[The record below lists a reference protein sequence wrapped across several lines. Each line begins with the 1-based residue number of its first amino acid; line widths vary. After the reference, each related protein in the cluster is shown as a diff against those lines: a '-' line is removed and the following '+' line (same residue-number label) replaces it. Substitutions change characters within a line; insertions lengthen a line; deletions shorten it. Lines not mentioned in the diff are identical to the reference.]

1 MVLARR
7 ARLPD
12 LAEHRVLVGG
22 VGRGEVGERGKEG
35 VALGAYGRLAVA
47 ELAAA
52 GGELGQLLALLRR
65 RGAAATPA
73 RAVLLGAQLLELGRQ
88 CAPALVELEQPINR
102 LGQRLI
108 APAEGPLDRIRIVA
122 DQPDVENEAPPLGSS
137 AAPTSRGASP

>member
-22 VGRGEVGERGKEG
+22 VRRREVGERGKEG
-35 VALGAYGRLAVA
+35 VALDPYGELAVA

-52 GGELGQLLALLRR
+52 GGELGQLLPLLRR

-73 RAVLLGAQLLELGRQ
+73 RAVLLGAQILELGRQ
-88 CAPALVELEQPINR
+88 CAPTLVEVEQPINR
-102 LGQRLI
+102 LG
-108 APAEGPLDRIRIVA
+108 
-122 DQPDVENEAPPLGSS
+122 
-137 AAPTSRGASP
+137 